1 MANILKI
8 KKLID
13 EADTILIGA
22 GSGLS
27 NAAGITYSGAKFE
40 SEFADYIKKYNFED
54 LYTSLFYEF
63 KTEEQRWPYL
73 AKHINYAY
81 YQNRE
86 NELYQDLLDVIK
98 HKDYFVITT
107 NTDGLFINNGFIE
120 NKVFEVHGTYSK
132 LQCAIGCHNKLYD
145 NYDLVERI
153 IDNTNKDL
161 EIEKSLVPK
170 CPLCNGK
177 MNINLRFFPNFV
189 EDAKWYLQQKRYEE
203 YIDNLTGKKVLILEF
218 GSGFK
223 YPGVIRVP
231 FEQLTFLNH
240 SATLIRFN
248 RDYPDVPNEIRR
260 RSISITDDI
269 GTILKLLKKL

>member
-40 SEFADYIKKYNFED
+40 REFADYIKKYNFED

-73 AKHINYAY
+73 AKHINYTY

-170 CPLCNGK
+170 
-177 MNINLRFFPNFV
+177 
-189 EDAKWYLQQKRYEE
+189 
-203 YIDNLTGKKVLILEF
+203 
-218 GSGFK
+218 
-223 YPGVIRVP
+223 
-231 FEQLTFLNH
+231 
-240 SATLIRFN
+240 
-248 RDYPDVPNEIRR
+248 
-260 RSISITDDI
+260 
-269 GTILKLLKKL
+269 